1 MSALRITKNLSD
13 FSHMRSQLICVR
25 NNNNT
30 LFELRGSHGWVF
42 MLFYC
47 SNTNIREFIVIY
59 VLN

>member
-1 MSALRITKNLSD
+1 MSGLRITKNLSD

-30 LFELRGSHGWVF
+30 LFELSVHQEWVF

-47 SNTNIREFIVIY
+47 SNANIREFIVIY